1 MSKTCAQSFWLFTI
15 ALLAFPILSSSHWWY
30 MSQVYAL
37 GAKLMCTVAGLG
49 KHQQQLCRENPDV
62 MVSIGKGAKLG
73 VDECQT
79 QFKNEMWNCSTA
91 RDNTVFGKVMRKAT
105 PESAFVYAISSA
117 GVVHEVTRAC
127 SRGELR
133 DCNCVTK
140 RDGDGNDGFHWEG
153 CSQNIAYGI
162 RFAKAFVD
170 SWEEE
175 RDARAKMNLHNNRV
189 GRRAVK
195 RLTVQICKCHG
206 ISGSCEYKTCAK
218 TMNSFSVVGAHL
230 LDKYRNAAKATVD
243 QSGNELVIA
252 NEEMSLRPSRDDLV
266 FLEKSPNYCVPNPNT
281 GSRGTRGRTCN
292 KTTLGHGSCRTLC
305 CGRGYNTFQINEEYD
320 CQCKF
325 HWCCQIK
332 CQTCTRTVK
341 KYVCQ

>member
-1 MSKTCAQSFWLFTI
+1 MEINVSDVVFVNPGKDPKLKK
-15 ALLAFPILSSSHWWY
+15 LLYL
-30 MSQVYAL
+30 Q
-37 GAKLMCTVAGLG
+37 
-49 KHQQQLCRENPDV
+49 
-62 MVSIGKGAKLG
+62 
-73 VDECQT
+73 
-79 QFKNEMWNCSTA
+79 
-91 RDNTVFGKVMRKAT
+91 
-105 PESAFVYAISSA
+105 
-117 GVVHEVTRAC
+117 
-127 SRGELR
+127 
-133 DCNCVTK
+133 
-140 RDGDGNDGFHWEG
+140 
-153 CSQNIAYGI
+153 
-162 RFAKAFVD
+162 
-170 SWEEE
+170 
-175 RDARAKMNLHNNRV
+175 
-189 GRRAVK
+189 AVK

-206 ISGSCEYKTCAK
+206 ISGSCEYKTCTK